1 LADAFEERRAMARQ
15 IAKTSLV
22 ERMGISVLEAADAFA
37 ETHPL
42 RIGKIN
48 SDF

>member
-1 LADAFEERRAMARQ
+1 LADAFGESRAVARQ
-15 IAKTSLV
+15 IAKNSLV

-37 ETHPL
+37 GAHPL

-48 SDF
+48 SAF